1 MLSVKGFLKQFYMYL
16 LLLLLLLEVIF
27 FAYVQP

>member
-16 LLLLLLLEVIF
+16 LLLLLLEVIF